1 MPRMGS
7 REERVERVRLGYE
20 LFLAGKLDEALEMFD
35 PDIVVEDRPD
45 SPDAATFYGREGFQ
59 KYLMTWLEPW
69 EEFGLETQAFHAT
82 DTEVVAFIRQWGRVR
97 GVNADVEER
106 VAHVW
111 TVRSD
116 EEMPPRAVRYR
127 VFTNRDEA
135 LLAVGLA
142 GLRAGNEP
150 AFRAA

>member
-7 REERVERVRLGYE
+7 REEHVERVRRGYD

-35 PDIVVEDRPD
+35 PEIVVEDRPD

-69 EEFGLETQAFHAT
+69 EEFSLEAEAFHAT
-82 DTEVVAFIRQWGRVR
+82 DSEVVAFIRQWGRVR
-97 GVNADVEER
+97 GVSADVEER

-111 TVRSD
+111 TIRVDEKSD
-116 EEMPPRAVRYR
+116 PRAIRYR
-127 VFTNRDEA
+127 VFTSRDEA
-135 LLAVGLA
+135 LLAVGL
-142 GLRAGNEP
+142 GGSSIRIEP